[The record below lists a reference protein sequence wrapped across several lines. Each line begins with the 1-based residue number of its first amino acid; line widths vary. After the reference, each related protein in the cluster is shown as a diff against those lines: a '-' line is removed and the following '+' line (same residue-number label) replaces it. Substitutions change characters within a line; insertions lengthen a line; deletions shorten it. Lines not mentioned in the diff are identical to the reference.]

1 MNKVVVAIG
10 SNIEP
15 EKNVSLARKHIST
28 ELKIVKTSQFIK
40 TKPIGNKDQ
49 PEFLNGALLIE
60 SDLTIENLKDLLREI
75 EDKIGRNRDN
85 DKFGPRVIDLD
96 VVVWNGNIIDDDVYE
111 RRFLQKSITELLPE
125 IKAIF

>member
-15 EKNVSLARKHIST
+15 EKNVELAREHISA
-28 ELKIVKTSQFIK
+28 ELKIIKKSRFIK
-40 TKPIGNKDQ
+40 TKPIGNKNQ

-60 SDLTIENLKDLLREI
+60 SNMTLENLKGLLREI
-75 EDKIGRNRDN
+75 EDKIGRNRHN

-96 VVVWNGNIIDDDVYE
+96 VVVWNGNIIDNDVYE
-111 RRFLQKSITELLPE
+111 RNFLQKSITELLPE